1 MHLLSALTDISVH
14 PDISGLPPNVVHGLE
29 HLANNAAGLLIIVS
43 GIGIAVSLIGWVVS
57 SFTANPQLA
66 ERTKSSLGISVSAM
80 ALLYVAI
87 AAANYA
93 GRLFS

>member
-1 MHLLSALTDISVH
+1 MHLSVLTDNSVH
-14 PDISGLPPNVVHGLE
+14 PDISGLPPSVVNGLQ
-29 HLANNAAGLLIIVS
+29 HLANNAAGLLMIVS
-43 GIGIAVSLIGWVVS
+43 GIGIGVSLIGWVAS
-57 SFTANPQLA
+57 SFTNNSQLA
-66 ERTKSSLGISVSAM
+66 ERTKHSLGISVSAM